1 MSILLKAYQ
10 SVLETEEGEK
20 LWYPRIAKFGQK
32 VSTSEL
38 TSALAE
44 LSSLSQGDA
53 RSFIQD
59 LTTVMRRFLIN
70 GYSVN
75 LEEFGTFT
83 LIVKATGA
91 GVKTREEVNPN
102 QINQLKVRF
111 TPTYKRSSYQG
122 TTRALYSGVSFTMI
136 DKELAKGQDNSST
149 PGGNDD
155 DDYVDP
161 NA

>member
-10 SVLETEEGEK
+10 SVLETQDGEK

-59 LTTVMRRFLIN
+59 FTTVMRRFLVN
-70 GYSVN
+70 GFSVN
-75 LEEFGTFT
+75 LEDFGTFT

-111 TPTYKRSSYQG
+111 TPAYKRTPSQG
-122 TTRALYSGVSFTMI
+122 TTRALYSGVTFTMI
-136 DKELAKGQDNSST
+136 DKEFTKGMDNNSN
-149 PGGNDD
+149 PGGDDD